1 MEMPITCNPCGPYCR
16 CHWTKVGISTWQE
29 AHQVAQKS
37 SSTTLPR
44 KLARSILAP
53 LKAVRVNS
61 GAFLLRRDSVAEAE
75 RTPKAKKQVVSNKA
89 ASCRRRCA
97 ARALASALNRIPL
110 VYPIASQVVGHV
122 KNLYVGES

>member
-53 LKAVRVNS
+53 SKPVRENS
-61 GAFLLRRDSVAEAE
+61 GAFLLRRDVVCAPA
-75 RTPKAKKQVVSNKA
+75 TAKQAVSSKA
-89 ASCRRRCA
+89 ASCRRLIA
-97 ARALASALNRIPL
+97 DLTLVSALNRIPL

-122 KNLYVGES
+122 KNLHVGES